1 MHAIFNIYIFNF
13 TCMYVCTTSM
23 QCLQKPER
31 VPDLLELELE
41 DAGAVLWVLGKLC
54 KGSKCP

>member
-1 MHAIFNIYIFNF
+1 
-13 TCMYVCTTSM
+13 MYVCTTSM